1 MPEPVGSGRV
11 PTGAVDARTV
21 VWQARAM
28 TLGSAAGG
36 GEPSERRNRS
46 RTARRDALVHRAL
59 STLGELGESATM
71 EDLAA
76 GMGVNKAA
84 LYRLIRQPRRAHRAL
99 IGRWVSR
106 ALSDFR
112 AVVFACPPAAEMIER
127 GFLAYLDVLE
137 RERSTYLA
145 LAQLGHV
152 AGPRGEEHL
161 SAYIAAAGDVVT
173 EVMYARLPGVPAG
186 GELGRTWGQALAGM
200 SHHVADRWAR
210 TPWAPKE
217 DVARSLSRLVLPALE
232 GSLHHRS
239 TPP

>member
-1 MPEPVGSGRV
+1 MQATPTGTDAALTVIWQAHDMTMGPTAAGEEESSGRRV
-11 PTGAVDARTV
+11 
-21 VWQARAM
+21 
-28 TLGSAAGG
+28 
-36 GEPSERRNRS
+36 RS
-46 RTARRDALVHRAL
+46 RDERRDALVRSAL
-59 STLGELGESATM
+59 TTLGELGETATM

-84 LYRLIRQPRRAHRAL
+84 LYRYFGNRAGLHRAL

-112 AVVFACPPAAEMIER
+112 SVVFAGPPAPEAIEY
-127 GFLAYLDVLE
+127 GFLTYLGVLE

-161 SAYIAAAGDVVT
+161 AAYIATAGDVVT
-173 EVMYARLPGVPAG
+173 EVMYSRFPGVPSG
-186 GELGRTWGQALAGM
+186 SELGRTWGQALAGM
-200 SHHVADRWAR
+200 THHVADRWVRA
-210 TPWAPKE
+210 PWAPKE
-217 DVARSLSRLVLPALE
+217 DVARSLTRLVLPALE
-232 GSLHHRS
+232 HSLHERS

>member
-1 MPEPVGSGRV
+1 MVIC
-11 PTGAVDARTV
+11 
-21 VWQARAM
+21 QARAM
-28 TLGSAAGG
+28 SVGSAAAG
-36 GEPSERRNRS
+36 GEESSGRRVRSRAERRE
-46 RTARRDALVHRAL
+46 ALVRSAL
-59 STLGELGESATM
+59 TTLGDLGEAATV

-84 LYRLIRQPRRAHRAL
+84 LYRYFGDRAGLHRAL

-112 AVVFACPPAAEMIER
+112 AVVLAEPPAPETIER

-152 AGPRGEEHL
+152 AGPRGEGHL
-161 SAYIAAAGDVVT
+161 AAYIAAAGDVVT
-173 EVMYARLPGVPAG
+173 EVMYSRFAGVPAG
-186 GELGRTWGQALAGM
+186 SELGRTWGQALAGM
-200 SHHVADRWAR
+200 THHVADRWVRA
-210 TPWAPKE
+210 PWAPKE
-217 DVARSLSRLVLPALE
+217 DVARSLTRLVLPALE
-232 GSLHHRS
+232 HSLHDRS